1 MTSYLAGDA
10 DTDRRRIV
18 TLNNYM
24 KVKELVKE
32 LKRYDQNA
40 DVVLVKDWEDV
51 EDGIL
56 VDRYHLNSVTSQ
68 TIIEDQGLEFI
79 DIQEVILEFENER
92 L

>member
-1 MTSYLAGDA
+1 
-10 DTDRRRIV
+10 
-18 TLNNYM
+18 M

-56 VDRYHLNSVTSQ
+56 VDRYLLNSVTSQ